1 MDDFIKLLNV
11 ATNSEKLLANPI
23 LKNYW
28 HTDVM
33 TNDGDVK
40 KETAEYL
47 GLIFTVK
54 NENLQ
59 LAGSIHK
66 YRNNGKHNYDD
77 FSCKDAIEVIKGL
90 CNDFEID
97 PCRTEV
103 NNLEVGV
110 NVILPFPVKLVL
122 DNLVTYKGDCFTKE
136 VEDGMRFY
144 QCKKT
149 QFYIKIYN
157 KGLQYNLPNNVL
169 RFEIKVIRKQYFER
183 CKIPIYWLSDLMN
196 PEIYPQ
202 LAELLTATFKDIL
215 FNDNRID
222 INDLNATE
230 RVIYYKGSNPNTWE
244 GKSKTEREK
253 KERQRF
259 RAEFINL
266 LKVHRKEEDFR
277 GITLEKIWSKS
288 RELSRF
294 YQENET
300 VFRMNETHSKSGIV
314 PFLHFKYN
322 IETGHSDNAKIK
334 KCSGCGKP
342 IEFDKIYHSEEC
354 RKRKIERNERS
365 NPKNNFRGQF
375 KRVIET
381 PSLFDVS
388 TLVRLTD
395 KQHDWINRK
404 LEKNYSNKKSQK
416 T

>member
-11 ATNSEKLLANPI
+11 AINLEKILANPI
-23 LKNYW
+23 LKDYW

-33 TNDGDVK
+33 TNDGDIR
-40 KETAEYL
+40 ENFAHYL

-66 YRNNGKHNYDD
+66 YRNKGKHNYDD
-77 FSCKDAIEVIKGL
+77 FSCNDAIEVIKGL

-97 PCRTEV
+97 PYRTEV

-136 VEDGMRFY
+136 VEDGMRYY

-149 QFYIKIYN
+149 QFYIKIYD
-157 KGLQYNLPNNVL
+157 KSLQYNLPYNLL

-183 CKIPIYWLSDLMN
+183 YKIPIYWLSDLMN
-196 PEIYPQ
+196 PDIYPM

-215 FNDNRID
+215 FSDNRID
-222 INDLNATE
+222 VKDLNATE

-266 LKVHRKEEDFR
+266 LKTYRQEEDFR

-294 YQENET
+294 YRESET
-300 VFRMNETHSKSGIV
+300 VFTMKDTSSKSGVV
-314 PFLHFKYN
+314 PFLFFRYN
-322 IETGHSDNAKIK
+322 IESGHQENVSNANTISKIRKCAGCRKLLKDNQLGYCSDRCKIK
-334 KCSGCGKP
+334 KDGRNGK
-342 IEFDKIYHSEEC
+342 
-354 RKRKIERNERS
+354 S
-365 NPKNNFRGQF
+365 NPRHGFMRKYDKLLG
-375 KRVIET
+375 T
-381 PSLFDVS
+381 PLLFDISEMVKLS
-388 TLVRLTD
+388 EQQIV
-395 KQHDWINRK
+395 WIGK
-404 LEKNYSNKKSQK
+404 H
-416 T
+416 

>member
-11 ATNSEKLLANPI
+11 ATDSEKLLANPI
-23 LKNYW
+23 LKDYW

-33 TNDGDVK
+33 TNDGDVRK
-40 KETAEYL
+40 DYAEYL
-47 GLIFTVK
+47 GLRFTVK
-54 NENLQ
+54 NGNSQIE
-59 LAGSIHK
+59 GSIHK

-97 PCRTEV
+97 PYRTEV

-122 DNLVTYKGDCFTKE
+122 DNLVTYKGDWFKPE
-136 VEDGMRFY
+136 VEDGIRYY
-144 QCKKT
+144 QCKKK
-149 QFYIKIYN
+149 QFYIKIYD
-157 KGLQYNLPNNVL
+157 KGLHFNLPDNVL

-196 PEIYPQ
+196 PDIYPQ

-215 FNDNRID
+215 FNDNRIE
-222 INDLNATE
+222 INGLNETE
-230 RVIYYKGSNPNTWE
+230 QIIYYKGSNPNTWE

-266 LKVHRKEEDFR
+266 LKTHRKEEDFR

-294 YQENET
+294 YRENET
-300 VFRMNETHSKSGIV
+300 VFRMNDTRPKSGIV
-314 PFLHFKYN
+314 PFLYFKYN
-322 IETGHSDNAKIK
+322 IETGHSDNTKIK
-334 KCSGCGKP
+334 KCAG
-342 IEFDKIYHSEEC
+342 C
-354 RKRKIERNERS
+354 RKVLKDNQKTYCSEKCKIGKNKRNDKS
-365 NPKNNFRGQF
+365 NPRHGFIRKYGNLLNAC
-375 KRVIET
+375 
-381 PSLFDVS
+381 SLF
-388 TLVRLTD
+388 
-395 KQHDWINRK
+395 
-404 LEKNYSNKKSQK
+404 
-416 T
+416 

>member
-33 TNDGDVK
+33 TNDGEVRKD
-40 KETAEYL
+40 EAEYL
-47 GLIFTVK
+47 GLKFTVK
-54 NENLQ
+54 NGNTQ
-59 LAGSIHK
+59 IKGSIHK

-97 PCRTEV
+97 PYRTEV

-122 DNLVTYKGDCFTKE
+122 DNLVTYKGDIFKEE
-136 VEDGMRFY
+136 VEEGKKYY
-144 QCKKT
+144 QCKKA
-149 QFYIKIYN
+149 QFYIKIYD
-157 KGLQYNLPNNVL
+157 KSLQYNLPDNVL

-183 CKIPIYWLSDLMN
+183 YKIPIYWLSDLMK
-196 PEIYPQ
+196 PDIYPQ
-202 LAELLTATFKDIL
+202 LAEVLTATFKDIL

-222 INDLNATE
+222 KNDLNATE
-230 RVIYYKGSNPNTWE
+230 RVVYADGSNPNTWK

-266 LKVHRKEEDFR
+266 LKVYRKEEDFR

-288 RELSRF
+288 CELSRF
-294 YQENET
+294 YRDNET
-300 VFRMNETHSKSGIV
+300 VLRVENINSKSGIV
-314 PFLHFKYN
+314 PFLYFKYN
-322 IETGHSDNAKIK
+322 IETGHGENVSNTNSISKIR
-334 KCSGCGKP
+334 KCAG
-342 IEFDKIYHSEEC
+342 C
-354 RKRKIERNERS
+354 RKVLKDNQITYCSEKCKIGKNRRNNKS
-365 NPKNNFRGQF
+365 NPRHGYTRKYGNLLNAC
-375 KRVIET
+375 
-381 PSLFDVS
+381 SLF
-388 TLVRLTD
+388 
-395 KQHDWINRK
+395 
-404 LEKNYSNKKSQK
+404 
-416 T
+416 

>member
-11 ATNSEKLLANPI
+11 ATNLEKLLANPI

-77 FSCKDAIEVIKGL
+77 FSCNDAIEVIEGL

-97 PCRTEV
+97 PYRTEV

-110 NVILPFPVKLVL
+110 NVILPFPVRLVL

-136 VEDGMRFY
+136 VENGIRFY

-149 QFYIKIYN
+149 QFYIKIYD
-157 KGLQYNLPNNVL
+157 KSLQYNLPNNVL

-183 CKIPIYWLSDLMN
+183 YKIPIYWLSDLMN
-196 PEIYPQ
+196 PDIYPQ

-222 INDLNATE
+222 VKDLNATE
-230 RVIYYKGSNPNTWE
+230 RLIYYKGSNPNTWE

-266 LKVHRKEEDFR
+266 LKTHREEEDFR

-294 YQENET
+294 YRENEM
-300 VFRMNETHSKSGIV
+300 VFTMNDTRSKNGIV
-314 PFLHFKYN
+314 PFLYFKYN
-322 IETGHSDNAKIK
+322 IETGHQENVSSTNAISKIK
-334 KCSGCGKP
+334 KCAG
-342 IEFDKIYHSEEC
+342 C
-354 RKRKIERNERS
+354 RKVLNDNQLGYCSDRCKIKKDVRNNKS
-365 NPKNNFRGQF
+365 NPRHGFMRQYDKLL
-375 KRVIET
+375 IM

-388 TLVRLTD
+388 EMVKLTEQQ
-395 KQHDWINRK
+395 KIWIG
-404 LEKNYSNKKSQK
+404 KN
-416 T
+416 

>member
-1 MDDFIKLLNV
+1 MNDFLKLLNV
-11 ATNSEKLLANPI
+11 ATDLKKLLANPI

-97 PCRTEV
+97 PYRTEV
-103 NNLEVGV
+103 NNLEIGV

-122 DNLVTYKGDCFTKE
+122 DNLITYKGDYFKPE
-136 VEDGMRFY
+136 VEDGMRYY
-144 QCKKT
+144 QCKKK
-149 QFYIKIYN
+149 QFYIKIYD
-157 KGLQYNLPNNVL
+157 KSLQFNLPDNVL

-183 CKIPIYWLSDLMN
+183 YKIPIYWLSDLMN
-196 PEIYPQ
+196 PDIYPP
-202 LAELLTATFKDIL
+202 LAELLTATFNDIL
-215 FNDNRID
+215 FNDNRIN
-222 INDLNATE
+222 INDLNDKE
-230 RVIYYKGSNPNTWE
+230 QIIYHRGSKPNTWE

-266 LKVHRKEEDFR
+266 LKIHREEEDFR
-277 GITLEKIWSKS
+277 GITLEKIRSKS

-300 VFRMNETHSKSGIV
+300 VFTMNDTRPKSGVV

-322 IETGHSDNAKIK
+322 IETGHDGNVSNTKPISKLKKCAGCRKVLKDNQLGYCSDRCKIK
-334 KCSGCGKP
+334 KDARNNKSNPRHG
-342 IEFDKIYHSEEC
+342 FMRQYDKIL
-354 RKRKIERNERS
+354 I
-365 NPKNNFRGQF
+365 
-375 KRVIET
+375 T
-381 PSLFDVS
+381 PTLFDVS
-388 TLVRLTD
+388 VLVKLSEQQ
-395 KQHDWINRK
+395 KQWVY
-404 LEKNYSNKKSQK
+404 KN
-416 T
+416 